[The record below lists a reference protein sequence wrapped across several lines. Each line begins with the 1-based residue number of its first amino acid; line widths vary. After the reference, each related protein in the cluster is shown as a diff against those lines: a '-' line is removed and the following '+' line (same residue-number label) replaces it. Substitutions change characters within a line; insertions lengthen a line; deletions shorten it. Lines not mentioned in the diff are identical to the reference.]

1 MAGSTKINYTPEA
14 FEQFIGEIEAAYVTM
29 KTPLQISSY
38 DFKST
43 ITASAKMGE
52 AIFSANA
59 ARTVIAD
66 FVIKYNDKAQA
77 MKKLAMDTDAELA
90 QLAVKKLSY

>member
-1 MAGSTKINYTPEA
+1 MAGSTIIYTPDAINQCER
-14 FEQFIGEIEAAYVTM
+14 EIESASNTM

-52 AIFSANA
+52 AMFSANA
-59 ARTVIAD
+59 ARDVIAD
-66 FVIKYNDKAQA
+66 FVLKYRDTAEA
-77 MKKLAMDTDAELA
+77 MKRTCLNTDNELA
-90 QLAVKKLSY
+90 QLAVKKLSN